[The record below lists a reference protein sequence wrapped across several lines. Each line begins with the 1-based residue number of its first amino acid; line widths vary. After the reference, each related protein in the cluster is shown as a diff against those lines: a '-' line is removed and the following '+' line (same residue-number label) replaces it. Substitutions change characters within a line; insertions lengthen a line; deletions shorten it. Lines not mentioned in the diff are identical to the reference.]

1 MPFPRN
7 PKRQQSLPKPSA
19 DAMRVEL
26 REALKFAVNGEHRF
40 GIRDDCRAE
49 LDQRWDKVVAL
60 LEQLRA

>member
-1 MPFPRN
+1 
-7 PKRQQSLPKPSA
+7 
-19 DAMRVEL
+19 MRVEL